1 MLDIGDCCLMAVG
14 NNGHFVLS
22 KVLKYFDTMG
32 LNILSF
38 YKDDSIKPFIDNKI
52 KYKDVGELL
61 KLISENLFR
70 LDCILVQS
78 DYDIIKYIRKVSK
91 LPIIIVTESDDV
103 ESELFDY
110 KYKFSVR
117 RDSNFSLNIENLD
130 REYYIENMSTG
141 VDSSFEELKKAHVRD
156 FKINEIFNKNKI
168 K

>member
-117 RDSNFSLNIENLD
+117 RDSNFSLNIENID